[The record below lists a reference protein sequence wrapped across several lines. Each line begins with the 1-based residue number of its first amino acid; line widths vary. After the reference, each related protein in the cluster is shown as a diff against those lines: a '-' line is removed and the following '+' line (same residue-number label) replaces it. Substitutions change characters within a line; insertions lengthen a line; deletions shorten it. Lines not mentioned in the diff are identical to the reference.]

1 MSNIDRSATLVPAV
15 GAQVE
20 RGVRCHRGATRWVL
34 LVCGLALK
42 VPRTT
47 TWRTFL
53 NGLLANMQEREFSRT
68 GWPELC
74 PVRFSVPGGWLVVMD
89 RARPLDDAEWCDFEP
104 ELFTEHPDYTIP
116 VEPKQDSFGV
126 LAGRVVAVDY
136 GT

>member
-1 MSNIDRSATLVPAV
+1 MQTKLPAV
-15 GAQVE
+15 AGPLWG
-20 RGVRCHRGATRWVL
+20 GV
-34 LVCGLALK
+34 ALK

-74 PVRFSVPGGWLVVMD
+74 PVRFSIPGGWLVVMD

>member
-1 MSNIDRSATLVPAV
+1 MSDKINQAV
-15 GAQVE
+15 GAPLE
-20 RGVRCHRGATRWVL
+20 RQVRCHCGATRRVL
-34 LVCGLALK
+34 LVGQFALK

-47 TWRTFL
+47 TWVTFL
-53 NGLLANMQEREFSRT
+53 NGLLANMQEREFSRA

-74 PVRFSVPGGWLVVMD
+74 PVRFSIPGGWLVVMD
-89 RARPLDDAEWCDFEP
+89 RARPLDEAEWCDFDP

-116 VEPKQDSFGV
+116 VEPKRDSFGV